1 MSDTTSTRPMAAGV
15 PLAPGERLL
24 LHERFRHGT
33 GTFYLWTDL
42 ALTDRRL
49 IAEKPNT
56 VLGLIPVGV
65 ARASYPTDQIASVG
79 VGTRYD
85 VGLIIVGVLAL
96 IVGVGG
102 LGQPDTGFL
111 GWLVIAFGIAMFLGV
126 PKQAVEIRSS
136 AGGLIRVP
144 VAVSERTRLTEFARQ
159 ASEALTTSGKDP
171 DTR

>member
-1 MSDTTSTRPMAAGV
+1 MSDTMGTRPVAGGM

-24 LHERFRHGT
+24 LQERFRHGT
-33 GTFYLWTDL
+33 GTFYLSTDL

-56 VLGLIPVGV
+56 ILGVIPVGV
-65 ARASYPTDQIASVG
+65 ARASYPTDQIASVS

-85 VGLIIVGVLAL
+85 IGLVIVGVLAL
-96 IVGVGG
+96 IVGAGG

-111 GWLVIAFGIAMFLGV
+111 GWLVIAFGLAMFLGV
-126 PKQAVEIRSS
+126 PKQAIEIRNS

-144 VAVSERTRLTEFARQ
+144 AAVTERARLTAFAQRVSEQLVTPVSDR
-159 ASEALTTSGKDP
+159 P
-171 DTR
+171 DA

>member
-1 MSDTTSTRPMAAGV
+1 MSDATGTRPVVAGV

-33 GTFYLWTDL
+33 GTFYLRTDL

-56 VLGLIPVGV
+56 ILGLIPVGV

-85 VGLIIVGVLAL
+85 IGLVIVGVLAL
-96 IVGVGG
+96 IVGIGG

-111 GWLVIAFGIAMFLGV
+111 GWIVIAFGIAMFLGV
-126 PKQAVEIRSS
+126 PKQAIEIRSS

-144 VAVSERTRLTEFARQ
+144 VAVTERARLTEFARQ
-159 ASEALTTSGKDP
+159 VSEALLGSTGGT
-171 DTR
+171 